1 MLASLTAWCGESI
14 EALSIE
20 TLNPDKHITK
30 KYYFTAISWAAA
42 VSWML
47 LIYYLS
53 AQTAAES
60 LESSYSFTDK
70 ILHIVNILLPGQE
83 INIAAFDDFIR
94 SAAHF
99 AIYMILGLLI
109 ANAFFFQCIY
119 YNTDEMRRYYNAK
132 DVKDNGNENRKNRY
146 IWVLLISFIIC
157 LMYAI
162 SDEIHQIFVPG
173 RGAQISDVLLDSLG
187 AGTGIIIY
195 WQLGKLLFKRN
206 SRLSS

>member
-1 MLASLTAWCGESI
+1 MNQDI
-14 EALSIE
+14 I
-20 TLNPDKHITK
+20 ITK
-30 KYYFTAISWAAA
+30 KYYFMVISWAAA
-42 VSWML
+42 ASWML
-47 LIYYLS
+47 LIFYLS
-53 AQTAAES
+53 SQTAVES
-60 LESSYSFTDK
+60 LESSYSFTDR
-70 ILHIVNILLPGQE
+70 ILYIVNILMPGQE
-83 INIAAFDDFIR
+83 IDIAAFDDFIR
-94 SAAHF
+94 SVAHF

-109 ANAFFFQCIY
+109 INAFFFQCIY
-119 YNTDEMRRYYNAK
+119 YNTDKERRYYNAK